1 VEYYAAHTMMA
12 FQRVDGVGPLS
23 VFENI
28 YLVRAANPE
37 KAMERAKQLSESE
50 TQANDGVEINGVPA
64 NCVYGGVRK
73 LITICNEDPPG
84 NETPPDD
91 GSEISYIS
99 YEVGSLEEV
108 EMLASGHSCD
118 IHLID

>member
-1 VEYYAAHTMMA
+1 VEYYAAHTLMA
-12 FQRVDGVGPLS
+12 FKRIDGIGPLS
-23 VFENI
+23 VLENI

-37 KAMERAKQLSESE
+37 KAMERAKLLSELE
-50 TQANDGVEINGVPA
+50 AQANDGVEINGVPA
-64 NCVYGGVRK
+64 SCVYCGVRK
-73 LITICNEDPPG
+73 LVTICNDDPPG
-84 NETPPDD
+84 NKTRPDD

-99 YEVGSLEEV
+99 YEVESLEEV